1 MKEGSLTDLERL
13 FSVRGKTALVT
24 GGATGLGRI
33 CAEALVGA
41 GVRVLI
47 ASRKAEQCRQAA
59 EQLSSL
65 GACEGFGGDIGTEE
79 GVDALAQEV
88 GRRTDR
94 LDILV
99 NNSGATWGAPF
110 EQFGWAAWERVL
122 SVNVVGL
129 FALTRCL
136 MPLLLESAAPGAPSR
151 VVNIGSM
158 VGILPLADNA
168 YSYATSKAAVH
179 HLTRILANEFAGRG
193 VNVNAIAPGPFNT
206 RMTAYALGD
215 DGAREHAASTV
226 PVGRIGEASDL
237 AATILYLCGAGGS
250 FVTGAVLPLD
260 GGMSVQTR
268 QHMFREDDA

>member
-1 MKEGSLTDLERL
+1 MADLERL
-13 FSVRGKTALVT
+13 FSVRGRTALVT

-33 CAEALVGA
+33 CAETLVGA
-41 GVRVLI
+41 GARVLI
-47 ASRKAEQCRQAA
+47 ASRKAEHCREVAR
-59 EQLSSL
+59 QLSAH
-65 GACEGFGGDIGTEE
+65 GACEGFGGDVGTEQ
-79 GVDALAQEV
+79 GVEALADEV
-88 GRRTDR
+88 RQRTDR

-99 NNSGATWGAPF
+99 NNAGATWGAPF
-110 EQFGWAAWERVL
+110 EEFGWAAWEKVL
-122 SVNVVGL
+122 SVNVTGL
-129 FALTRCL
+129 FSLTRSL
-136 MPLLLESAAPGAPSR
+136 MPMLLRSASHGAPSR

-193 VNVNAIAPGPFNT
+193 VNVNAIAPGPFST
-206 RMTAYALGD
+206 RMTAYALGND
-215 DGAREHAASTV
+215 DGRDQAASTV
-226 PVGRIGEASDL
+226 PVGRIGETDDM

-250 FVTGAVLPLD
+250 FVTGAILPLD